1 MTDPFILKALFSTL
15 IIAVGLTLAIHSR
28 RSRLANKTADKPT
41 SEAPAT

>member
-28 RSRLANKTADKPT
+28 RSRQADKISGKPT
-41 SEAPAT
+41 GEAPAA